1 MDPFTAFLIASGVI
15 EGGGQLMNFRAQR
28 KAQKDQAQQAAMQ
41 KVASGLGSRQNVPAP
56 AQGGSMVADG
66 LQAIDPLIKMLGE
79 RLKPPPSIQ
88 GGRASDL
95 DLNAV
100 NSISKIL
107 DKYKHSVSSPRGSF
121 P

>member
-28 KAQKDQAQQAAMQ
+28 KAQKDQEQQAAMQ
-41 KVASGLGSRQNVPAP
+41 KVSSGLGSRQNVPAP

-79 RLKPPPSIQ
+79 RRQAPPSTLEGDQ
-88 GGRASDL
+88 AA
-95 DLNAV
+95 NAV
-100 NSISKIL
+100 NSISEIL
-107 DKYKHSVSSPRGSF
+107 AKLRQPSPGGSF
-121 P
+121 S